1 MLVKNCTRNWVQF
14 FCTSGSDLCN
24 STNFMLKY
32 TKNEKGVINMEK
44 KNNWLNI
51 LKKILIA
58 TGIVVIISV
67 IATIGIGN
75 YFVNY
80 AILRTGNGGD
90 REVKNKDV
98 IEVASIDNETERI
111 IEENREEEKQ
121 LANEWAS
128 NIKNEK
134 VEITANDGITL
145 KGTEYIKDEQINDW
159 VIVLHGYR
167 SNPESVISI
176 GRHFSEK
183 GYNVLI
189 PYMRATGESEGEYI
203 GMGWLDKD
211 DLKCWI
217 DLIVKQNNNAN
228 IILHG
233 SSMGAATVLMAS
245 GDKLPSNVKAMIEDS
260 GYTSVWDIFA
270 SEAKARFNLPA
281 FPVLN
286 MFEIVANFRAKYNI
300 KDASALEQV
309 KKATVPIL
317 FIHGDNDD
325 FVPEYMCEQLYE
337 AANCKKDK
345 LIIHGA
351 GHTES
356 RYKEPETYYNKIFD
370 FLDDVRI

>member
-1 MLVKNCTRNWVQF
+1 MKKEL
-14 FCTSGSDLCN
+14 
-24 STNFMLKY
+24 Y
-32 TKNEKGVINMEK
+32 MEK
-44 KNNWLNI
+44 KNI
-51 LKKILIA
+51 MKKILIA

-90 REVKNKDV
+90 REVKNKEV
-98 IEVASIDNETERI
+98 VEVASIDNETERI

-121 LANEWAS
+121 LANEWTS
-128 NIKNEK
+128 TIKNEK

-176 GRHFSEK
+176 GMHFSEK

-217 DLIVKQNNNAN
+217 DLIIKQNNNSN

-245 GDKLPSNVKAMIEDS
+245 GDELPSNVKAIIEDS

-286 MFEIVANFRAKYNI
+286 MFEIVANFRAKYDI
-300 KDASALEQV
+300 KEASALEQV

-325 FVPEYMCEQLYE
+325 FVPEYMCEKLYE

-345 LIIHGA
+345 LIIHSA

-356 RYKEPETYYNKIFD
+356 RYKEPEKYYNKIFD
-370 FLDDVRI
+370 FLDNVRI